1 MRLLRSLARD
11 RAGAASAEMVL
22 VTPMLIIL
30 MFGAFEAGN
39 FFWNEHIVVKAVR
52 DAARYAGR
60 QSFSAYSGCAVD
72 STVEGQIKNLA
83 RTGQISGGTAR
94 VNGWVNGDVTVSVAC
109 PGSGAATTGI
119 YENQTGGAPVVTV
132 STVVDYTSLFGMLG
146 FDTTD
151 LKVAASAQS
160 AVMGL

>member
-1 MRLLRSLARD
+1 MGILRSLIRD
-11 RAGAASAEMVL
+11 RTGAASAEMVL
-22 VTPMLIIL
+22 VTPLLIIL

-60 QSFSAYSGCAVD
+60 QSFTKYDGCAVD
-72 STVEGQIKNLA
+72 STVEGQIKNVA

-94 VNGWVNGDVTVSVAC
+94 VNGWVDSDVTVSVAC
-109 PGSGAATTGI
+109 DGSTTSGI

-132 STVVDYTSLFGMLG
+132 STIVNYTSLFGTLG
-146 FDTTD
+146 FDTED